1 MTVAIFVPAPRILP
15 TSLHL
20 CSGPQA
26 NGDGEDLVEPD
37 KTSMNHSD
45 LRLLPVS
52 DAMKLPH
59 YPKSPESLV
68 WSLIEN
74 CSKKKKKLTM
84 MKEA

>member
-45 LRLLPVS
+45 LRLIHTSLRRDEAAPLP
-52 DAMKLPH
+52 
-59 YPKSPESLV
+59 
-68 WSLIEN
+68 
-74 CSKKKKKLTM
+74 
-84 MKEA
+84 